1 MSGYFSF
8 VRTDIE
14 PLLPP
19 TASRIVDVG
28 CGIGATS
35 AWLKTRYP
43 RARTVGLEG
52 NGAVLEQLSAN
63 VDEARVVDL
72 NGPAPDIGQADLI
85 LCLDV
90 LEHLAAPEKLL
101 SNLAAQLA
109 PGGTV
114 IVSLPNVAHLSV
126 SLPLLLKARFDYAD
140 AGILDRTHL
149 RFFVRGSAVDLLNGA
164 GLRVEAGLR
173 GGFTGPKSKLI
184 DRLTFGAIR
193 DHLTKQYILAGRP
206 MNGSRQGRIRW
217 RLAGG
222 SVN

>member
-8 VRTDIE
+8 VRREIE
-14 PLLPP
+14 PLLPH

-28 CGIGATS
+28 CGVGATS
-35 AWLKTRYP
+35 AWLKSRYP
-43 RARTVGLEG
+43 TARTIGLEG
-52 NGAVLEQLSAN
+52 NGAILEQLSAN
-63 VDEARVVDL
+63 VDEAHIVDL
-72 NGPAPDIGQADLI
+72 NGSPPDIGRPDLI

-90 LEHLAAPEKLL
+90 LEHLAAPGQLLAKLA
-101 SNLAAQLA
+101 SQLA
-109 PGGTV
+109 PDGTV

-126 SLPLLLKARFDYAD
+126 SLPLLLRARFDYAD

-173 GGFTGPKSKLI
+173 AGFNGPKSRLI
-184 DRLTFGAIR
+184 DRLTFGCIR
-193 DHLTKQYILAGRP
+193 DHLTKQYILAGRL
-206 MNGSRQGRIRW
+206 MNGSGQGRISW

-222 SVN
+222 RVG

>member
-72 NGPAPDIGQADLI
+72 SGPAPDIGQADLI

-90 LEHLAAPEKLL
+90 LEHLTAPEKLL

-126 SLPLLLKARFDYAD
+126 SLPLLL
-140 AGILDRTHL
+140 
-149 RFFVRGSAVDLLNGA
+149 
-164 GLRVEAGLR
+164 
-173 GGFTGPKSKLI
+173 
-184 DRLTFGAIR
+184 
-193 DHLTKQYILAGRP
+193 
-206 MNGSRQGRIRW
+206 
-217 RLAGG
+217 
-222 SVN
+222 